1 MSKDNKDKHNKG
13 SKPNQ
18 NPKGTGGPGFKL
30 NIWYVYGAL
39 ILMFI
44 GWNFMSGGFSMSD
57 PKTITITEFNNF
69 LDKGDFDKIIIH
81 NKNTAEAFLKEDAMN
96 ETAHEKIPKVDVLKN
111 PNKGPHYKLEIGNDE
126 IFQNRLQQAESEGL
140 LNDYEYKTSGSW
152 TDFLPFLPILIF
164 IAIWIYMMRRMSGAS
179 GGGGGAGGQIFNIG
193 KSRAKLFDEKSDIKV
208 TFKNV
213 AGLEGAKEEVQE
225 IVDFLKNPEKY
236 TSLGGKIPKG
246 ALLVGPPGTGKTLLA
261 KAVAGEAK
269 VPFFSLSGSDFVE
282 MFVGVGASRVRDLFK
297 QAKEKSPSII
307 FIDEI
312 DAVGRA
318 RGKNNMS
325 GSNDER
331 ENTLNQLLTEMD
343 GFGTNSNVIVLAAT
357 NRADVLDK
365 ALLRAGRFDRQIY
378 VDLPDINERRAIFEV
393 HLKPLKKVENLDIE
407 FLAKQTPGFSG
418 ADIANVCNEA
428 ALIAARKGKKAVDK
442 QDFLDAVDR
451 IVGGLEKKNKIITPD
466 EKRAIAI
473 HEAGHATVSWM
484 LEHAAPLVKV
494 TIVPRGQSLGAA
506 WYLPEERQIVRT
518 EQMLDEMCATM
529 GGRAAE
535 RVVFDKIST
544 GALSDLEKVT
554 KQARAMV
561 TIYGLNEK
569 LGNITYYDSSGQSEF
584 GFTKPYSDE
593 TAKTIDKEI
602 SSLIEGQYQRAIA
615 ILEEN
620 REKLEE
626 LADVLIEKEVI
637 FKDDL
642 ERIFGKRPF
651 DKEDSISEQIEKPQE
666 LGLEE

>member
-1 MSKDNKDKHNKG
+1 MAKDNNPNPNKFRI
-13 SKPNQ
+13 SPWLIYTAILLVFLFISFA
-18 NPKGTGGPGFKL
+18 TGGSSISEPAQLK
-30 NIWYVYGAL
+30 
-39 ILMFI
+39 
-44 GWNFMSGGFSMSD
+44 SSD
-57 PKTITITEFNNF
+57 IDNLLAKGEIKSVTIFNNKDAEIF
-69 LDKGDFDKIIIH
+69 LTDEALKDPSNKKIAKDIF
-81 NKNTAEAFLKEDAMN
+81 ER
-96 ETAHEKIPKVDVLKN
+96 
-111 PNKGPHYKLEIGNDE
+111 PNKGPHYTAKFGDLKSFQDKLD
-126 IFQNRLQQAESEGL
+126 RAKAEKKLVGGYDFKEANNWSDILIGL
-140 LNDYEYKTSGSW
+140 L
-152 TDFLPFLPILIF
+152 PIIIIVGVWLF
-164 IAIWIYMMRRMSGAS
+164 IMRKMS
-179 GGGGGAGGQIFNIG
+179 GGGAGGGGQIFNIG
-193 KSRAKLFDEKSDIKV
+193 KSKAKLFDEKTDIKT
-208 TFKNV
+208 TFKDV
-213 AGLEGAKEEVQE
+213 AGLEGAKEEIQE
-225 IVDFLKNPEKY
+225 IVEFLKNPEKY
-236 TSLGGKIPKG
+236 TNLGGKIPKG

-261 KAVAGEAK
+261 KAVAGEAQ

-297 QAKEKSPSII
+297 QAKEKSPAII

-318 RGKNNMS
+318 RGKSNMS
-325 GSNDER
+325 GGNDER

-365 ALLRAGRFDRQIY
+365 ALMRAGRFDRQIF
-378 VDLPDINERRAIFEV
+378 VDLPDIRERAEIFAV
-393 HLKPLKKVENLDIE
+393 HLAPIKKVEGLDLD

-428 ALIAARKGKKAVDK
+428 ALIAARNNKPAVDR

-451 IVGGLEKKNKIITPD
+451 IIGGLEKKNKIITPD

-484 LEHAAPLVKV
+484 LEHAAPLIKV

-518 EQMLDEMCATM
+518 DQMLDEMCATM

-535 RVVFDKIST
+535 KVTFDRIST

-554 KQARAMV
+554 RQARAMV
-561 TIYGLNEK
+561 TIYGLNDK
-569 LGNITYYDSSGQSEF
+569 IGNVTYYDSTGQSEYNF
-584 GFTKPYSDE
+584 SKPYSDE
-593 TAKTIDKEI
+593 TAKIIDAEI
-602 SSLIEGQYQRAIA
+602 SELIEGQYQRAIQ

-620 REKLEE
+620 KDKLNQ
-626 LADVLIEKEVI
+626 LADILIEKEVI

-642 ERIFGKRPF
+642 ETIFGKRTW
-651 DKEDSISEQIEKPQE
+651 DKN
-666 LGLEE
+666 LEEVVS